1 MSIDANDLIES
12 FLDDQARVNAAVDNG
27 DINNLVGDVG
37 GLSDPIGMQA
47 DSLVSGVTTPPH
59 KYDDNQSAYGFAS
72 WA

>member
-1 MSIDANDLIES
+1 MSIDSSDLIES

-37 GLSDPIGMQA
+37 GFSDTVGMQA
-47 DSLVSGVTTPPH
+47 DSLVSAVTVTPH
-59 KYDDNQSAYGFAS
+59 KYDDNQSAYGFVS